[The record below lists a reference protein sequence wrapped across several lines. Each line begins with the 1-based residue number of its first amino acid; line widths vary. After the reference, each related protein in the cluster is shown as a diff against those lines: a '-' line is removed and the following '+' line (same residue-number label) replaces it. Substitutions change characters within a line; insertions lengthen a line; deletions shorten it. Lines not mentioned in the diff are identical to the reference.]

1 MANKFLKSERLRSKI
16 EIDKLFKDNNMFFAY
31 PFKVIWNIEKIK
43 THTSV
48 LISIPKKKIRRSI
61 SRNQLKRYIRE
72 SYRIN
77 KNILKDSTPLKIGI
91 LYSSEKN
98 YEFSFLDERIKLIL
112 RRLNDIN
119 NT

>member
-16 EIDKLFKDNNMFFAY
+16 EIDKLFKNNNTFFFY
-31 PFKVIWNIEKIK
+31 PFKVIWNIEKMN

-61 SRNQLKRYIRE
+61 ARNQLKRYIRE

-77 KNILKDSTPLKIGI
+77 KNILKDSIPLKFGI
-91 LYSSEKN
+91 IYSSENN
-98 YEFSFLDERIKLIL
+98 YEFNFLDERIKLIL
-112 RRLNDIN
+112 SRLKHIN